1 MGKTT
6 HPIPSYLRQ
15 RRPAKSS
22 EDSKVKPGAA
32 LPQRI
37 SVLLSGTN
45 GRAPRNGMEWQVLWV
60 SMGLQYGPPSRSR
73 ELLPEQSGLANY
85 GLWMSM
91 VDVTN

>member
-45 GRAPRNGMEWQVLWV
+45 GSAPEEWHGMASTMGIYGPTVRAP
-60 SMGLQYGPPSRSR
+60 
-73 ELLPEQSGLANY
+73 QSI
-85 GLWMSM
+85 
-91 VDVTN
+91 T